1 MAVKEPVGWTV
12 SLILEQV
19 RPQANRVRGRCL
31 LVYTDLQPMVSR
43 GIEACEVT
51 PPVFRLQ
58 SLSNAPF
65 IRPRGFKTTQGH
77 RANWSTGL
85 GQPLTTDRII
95 VSRQKVSLDSETF
108 RSLQIVADLVD

>member
-1 MAVKEPVGWTV
+1 
-12 SLILEQV
+12 
-19 RPQANRVRGRCL
+19 
-31 LVYTDLQPMVSR
+31 MV
-43 GIEACEVT
+43 
-51 PPVFRLQ
+51 
-58 SLSNAPF
+58 
-65 IRPRGFKTTQGH
+65 QGH